1 MILLIPIALWLCA
14 VNCYLAFYKDST
26 QSFRR
31 SWLSAG
37 IAVFF
42 FIAVITE
49 LLSIVN
55 LINSVAV
62 SSSWTIFNVILF
74 LLCRKLCTKS
84 GLTVRQ
90 VNSNW
95 ISYGQ
100 VFFKNLGGL
109 TTFMLASLSSIT
121 LVVAIVATPNNL
133 DSLSYHLSR
142 LGYWIQNGNIEHYAT
157 HIERSISFS
166 PFSEYVHLHT
176 FLLLGSEHGF
186 QLLQWS
192 CLIGILAYISLLIE
206 ILSGSKQA
214 MRIALCFAAT
224 LPIVILESMTTQN
237 DLVVSF
243 FIVATAFYVF
253 DYIKKQHP
261 STLGLIV
268 LSAALG
274 MMTKGTFAFF
284 ALPFGGYLFISMV
297 AKPLLRKP
305 LVALIAGTAVLVLLL
320 NAPFWYRTYQVFE
333 SPIGNM
339 SNGNK
344 TKIRNPA
351 YYLSSVSK
359 HIFLHL
365 GFVSPGNS
373 YNIRME
379 NALKGF
385 HYAIGVPIDAPETGM
400 DFKMNKLNF
409 NEDFAHNFF
418 GMWMILFSIPLLF
431 FAKLTTRG
439 KWYTGLAFASFLIF
453 CFFIGYQ
460 IYGSRLH
467 IPFFLLA
474 SPVVGLVYSA
484 VFSIFVS
491 KIFTVLLWLSALP
504 FALLSVTHPLLS
516 TKWFFEKIFPPINS
530 GLHLNIQI
538 DANNMQN
545 LKQESILFASPEKI
559 MWGDNWS
566 EMERLKNFVNSV
578 GPQKIGLDIKEA
590 SYDYAYQFSLR
601 KPGRRFGHVAVK
613 NPSKILEDPTFQPD
627 LIIAEN
633 YEGEHFS
640 YNGRSYLIKWRATD
654 KWIYIPQP

>member
-14 VNCYLAFYKDST
+14 ANCYLAFYKDST
-26 QSFRR
+26 KSFRR

-42 FIAVITE
+42 FIAIITE
-49 LLSIVN
+49 LLSVVN
-55 LINSVAV
+55 LINDIAV
-62 SSSWTIFNVILF
+62 SASWAIFDVILF
-74 LLCRKLCTKS
+74 FLLRKLGNKT
-84 GLTVRQ
+84 GLTIRQ
-90 VNSNW
+90 VSSRW
-95 ISYGQ
+95 ASSSR
-100 VFFKNLGGL
+100 VFFKELGGL
-109 TTFMLASLSSIT
+109 TTIILASLFTIT
-121 LVVAIVATPNNL
+121 LIVAIVATPNNL

-142 LGYWIQNGNIEHYAT
+142 LGYWIQNGNVEHYAT

-176 FLLLGSEHGF
+176 FLLLGSEHAF

-192 CLIGILAYISLLIE
+192 CLVGILAYISMLIE
-206 ILSGSKQA
+206 TLSGSKQA

-224 LPIVILESMTTQN
+224 LPIIILESMTTQN

-243 FIVATAFYVF
+243 FIIATAFYVF
-253 DYIKKQHP
+253 DYISDHHR
-261 STLGLIV
+261 STLFLIV

-274 MMTKGTFAFF
+274 MMTKGTFVFY
-284 ALPFGGYLFISMV
+284 ALPFGLYLFISMV
-297 AKPLLRKP
+297 RQPLLWKPL
-305 LVALIAGTAVLVLLL
+305 AGLIGGTVVIVLLL

-344 TKIRNPA
+344 TNIKNPA
-351 YYLSSVSK
+351 YYLSSASK

-373 YNIRME
+373 YNIMME
-379 NALKGF
+379 NNLKGL
-385 HYAIGVPIDAPETGM
+385 HDAIGVPINAPETGM

-418 GMWMILFSIPLLF
+418 GMWLVLFSIPLLF
-431 FAKLTTRG
+431 FAKLNSKG
-439 KWYTGLAFASFLIF
+439 KWYAGLSFASFLIF

-467 IPFFLLA
+467 IPFFLLI
-474 SPVVGLVYSA
+474 SPVVGLVYGS
-484 VFSIFVS
+484 VFSVIFS
-491 KIFTVLLWLSALP
+491 KIFIVVLWLSALP

-516 TKWFFEKIFPPINS
+516 TKWFFEKVFPPINS

-538 DANNMQN
+538 DSNNMQN

-559 MWGDNWS
+559 MWGDHWP
-566 EMERLKNFVNSV
+566 EIQELKNFVNSIN
-578 GPQKIGLDIKEA
+578 PTKIGLDITEA

-601 KPGRRFGHVAVK
+601 EPGRTFEHIAVK
-613 NPSKILEDPTFQPD
+613 NPSKVLENPTFQPD
-627 LIIAEN
+627 LIIAEK
-633 YEGEHFS
+633 YEGEHFI
-640 YNGRSYLIKWRATD
+640 YHGKTYLIKWRAKD
-654 KWIYIPQP
+654 KWIYVPLP